1 MIVRGLFFKVRL
13 LQVASRFGTI
23 VFDWSEDLVNPRSL
37 HATGYEIIF
46 NQGRVTITTC
56 HLYIASSI
64 TRVSTR

>member
-1 MIVRGLFFKVRL
+1 MIVQVLFFKVGL

-46 NQGRVTITTC
+46 NQGRVTINTC
-56 HLYIASSI
+56 QPY
-64 TRVSTR
+64 